1 MCKLKRSL
9 YGLKQSPRARFER
22 FSNTIKA
29 FGFSPSHADYTL
41 FFKHSMDG
49 KITILI
55 VYVDDIILIGNDEAK
70 IGQLKTLLAKEFEIK
85 ELGPL

>member
-1 MCKLKRSL
+1 
-9 YGLKQSPRARFER
+9 
-22 FSNTIKA
+22 
-29 FGFSPSHADYTL
+29 
-41 FFKHSMDG
+41 MDG